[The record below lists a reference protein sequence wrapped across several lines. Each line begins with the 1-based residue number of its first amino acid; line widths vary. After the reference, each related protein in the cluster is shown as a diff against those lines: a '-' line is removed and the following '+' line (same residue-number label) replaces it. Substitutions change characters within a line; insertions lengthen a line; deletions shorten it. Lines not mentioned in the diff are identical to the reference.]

1 MYKILITGGN
11 GFVGSNLTEHFIEK
25 GYQVDILD
33 ITEPKNPKVS
43 NWIVW
48 EDLSVDLLNQYDAII
63 HLAGKAHDIKN
74 KSLSEEYFK
83 VNTQLT
89 QNIFDKF
96 IDSKAKK
103 FVFFSSVKAVADS
116 VKEDVLIEDVVPS
129 PVGPY
134 GESKLLAEKH
144 INNIIEQ
151 NGLNLKDKSIFI
163 LRPCMIHGPGNK
175 GNLNLLFSIVKKG
188 IPWPLGAF
196 ENLRSFTSIENLI
209 FIIEKLIYS
218 EVPSGVYNIAD
229 DYPISTSRL
238 IELICESSQKKPR
251 ILKFNKGLIF
261 FISKIGDLLKLPLN
275 SIRLKKLT
283 ENYIVSN
290 SKIKNSIGIDKL
302 PITPEEGMKRTIES
316 FKN

>member
-1 MYKILITGGN
+1 MKILITGGN

-48 EDLSVDLLNQYDAII
+48 EDLSIVLLNQYDVVI

-96 IDSKAKK
+96 INSNAKK
-103 FVFFSSVKAVADS
+103 FIFFSSVKAVADS

-151 NGLNLKDKSIFI
+151 NGLYLKDKSIFI

-229 DYPISTSRL
+229 DYPLSTNKL
-238 IELICESSQKKPR
+238 IELICVSSQKKPR
-251 ILKFNKGLIF
+251 IIKFNKEFIF

-275 SIRLKKLT
+275 SNRLKKLT

-290 SKIKNSIGIDKL
+290 SKIKNSIGIEQL